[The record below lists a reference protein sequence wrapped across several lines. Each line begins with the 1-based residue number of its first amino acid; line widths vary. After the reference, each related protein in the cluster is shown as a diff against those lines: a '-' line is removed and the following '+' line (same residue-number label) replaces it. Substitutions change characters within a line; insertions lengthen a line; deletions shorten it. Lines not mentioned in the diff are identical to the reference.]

1 MILTGVTAEAL
12 KRIASARSLLR
23 VVESIERG
31 VGMGDDA
38 SRSAKGMLIVYN
50 YGVYEYVVVESV
62 RALVGNVNSRGLPFA
77 STRAE
82 LLAMALDSEFTS
94 VIDGSLKKTWE
105 GRSVLLQ
112 KVRSNTAVAIKEG
125 LFPKD
130 GTQFRPAQLET
141 IWSLF
146 GLPGT
151 IVPTPRLRGHIE
163 EMVESRN
170 RIAHGS
176 DAPDTVG
183 SRFTVADVEKRIND
197 TEAVCTHI
205 MSSVSGYA
213 ANTNAFQ

>member
-1 MILTGVTAEAL
+1 MILAGVTTEAL

-23 VVESIERG
+23 VVESHERG

-38 SRSAKGMLIVYN
+38 SRSAKGMFFVQN
-50 YGVYEYVVVESV
+50 YAVYEYVVVESV

-82 LLAMALDSEFTS
+82 LLAMALDPEFTS

-105 GRSVLLQ
+105 GRSSLLR
-112 KVRSNTAVAIKEG
+112 KVRSNTAVAIQEG

-146 GLPGT
+146 GLPGP
-151 IVPTPRLRGHIE
+151 IVPIPRLRKHIE
-163 EMVESRN
+163 EMVENRN

-183 SRFTVADVEKRIND
+183 GRFTVAELRKRIDD
-197 TEAVCTHI
+197 TEEVCTHI
-205 MSSVSGYA
+205 VTIASGYA
-213 ANTNAFQ
+213 ANANAFQ